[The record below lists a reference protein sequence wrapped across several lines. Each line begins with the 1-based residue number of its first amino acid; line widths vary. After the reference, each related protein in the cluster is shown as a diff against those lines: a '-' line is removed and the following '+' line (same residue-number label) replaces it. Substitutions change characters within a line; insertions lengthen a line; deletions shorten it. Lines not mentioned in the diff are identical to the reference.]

1 MSFKNNTNHQ
11 LTNTMEQTM
20 VRYANKLEESNGFSI
35 QLDFNADDDEYEI
48 YLVDPCG
55 DLEGDPWTNWS
66 DFVHDTE
73 SQISPAL
80 V

>member
-11 LTNTMEQTM
+11 LTKTMEQTM
-20 VRYANKLEESNGFSI
+20 VRYANKLEEATGFSI

-48 YLVDPCG
+48 YLVDLCG
-55 DLEGDPWTNWS
+55 DLEGEPWTDWT

-73 SQISPAL
+73 SQITLAL
-80 V
+80 I

>member
-1 MSFKNNTNHQ
+1 
-11 LTNTMEQTM
+11 MEQTM

-55 DLEGDPWTNWS
+55 DLEGDPWTDWS